1 MSSGELPVGARFDK
15 RGLWAD
21 DNRLGTQEFRRK
33 RRRKR
38 GEVMSKKHYSL
49 TVVLAFVGGLVGGLV
64 SNQLLLG
71 QPAHAE
77 RKATSLKVVEAEEF
91 RVVDKDGRKRAQ
103 LMLTDFSSPAL
114 TLRDKNELIRIHL
127 QLVPEG
133 FPVLW
138 FRDENGL
145 LKASLTLLP
154 RGDVLLTLGA
164 KESIVKENAA
174 KLFVGKSGVNLS
186 LYDGNGRLRTVLGS
200 TTFKDQKRG
209 MIIKRPL
216 SSLVL
221 FNNIGDVVLQ
231 TP

>member
-1 MSSGELPVGARFDK
+1 MG
-15 RGLWAD
+15 
-21 DNRLGTQEFRRK
+21 
-33 RRRKR
+33 
-38 GEVMSKKHYSL
+38 KKQYSL
-49 TVVLAFVGGLVGGLV
+49 IVVLAFLGGLVGGVV
-64 SNQLLLG
+64 SSQLLLG

-77 RKATSLKVVEAEEF
+77 KKVKSPQAIEAEEF

-103 LMLTDFSSPAL
+103 LMLTDLGSPAL
-114 TLRDKNELIRIHL
+114 ILRDENELIRL
-127 QLVPEG
+127 QMQLVPKG

-138 FRDENGL
+138 FRDANGL

-154 RGDVLLTLGA
+154 RGDILLTLGA

-174 KLFVGKSGVNLS
+174 EIFVGKSGANLS
-186 LYDGNGRLRTVLGS
+186 LYDGNGQLRTVLGS
-200 TTFKDQKRG
+200 TTFKEKKEGR
-209 MIIKRPL
+209 IIRRPQ

>member
-1 MSSGELPVGARFDK
+1 
-15 RGLWAD
+15 
-21 DNRLGTQEFRRK
+21 
-33 RRRKR
+33 
-38 GEVMSKKHYSL
+38 MSKKQYSL
-49 TVVLAFVGGLVGGLV
+49 IVVLAFVGGLVGGVV
-64 SNQLLLG
+64 SSQLLLG

-77 RKATSLKVVEAEEF
+77 KKAKSLKVIEAEEF

-103 LMLTDFSSPAL
+103 LMLTDLGSPAL
-114 TLRDKNELIRIHL
+114 ILRDENELIRLHL
-127 QLVPEG
+127 QLVPKG

-138 FRDENGL
+138 FRDANGL

-154 RGDVLLTLGA
+154 RGDVHLTLGA

-174 KLFVGKSGVNLS
+174 EIFVGKSGANLS

-200 TTFKDQKRG
+200 TTFKEQKKRG
-209 MIIKRPL
+209 MIKRRPL

-221 FNNIGDVVLQ
+221 FNEIGEVVLQ

>member
-1 MSSGELPVGARFDK
+1 
-15 RGLWAD
+15 
-21 DNRLGTQEFRRK
+21 
-33 RRRKR
+33 
-38 GEVMSKKHYSL
+38 MSKKQYSL
-49 TVVLAFVGGLVGGLV
+49 IVVLAFLGGLVGGVV
-64 SNQLLLG
+64 SSQLLLG

-77 RKATSLKVVEAEEF
+77 KKVKLPQAIEAEEF

-103 LMLTDFSSPAL
+103 LMLTDLGSPAL
-114 TLRDKNELIRIHL
+114 ILRDENELIRL
-127 QLVPEG
+127 QMQLVPRG

-138 FRDENGL
+138 FRDANGL

-174 KLFVGKSGVNLS
+174 EIFVGKSGANLS
-186 LYDGNGRLRTVLGS
+186 LYDGNGKLRTVLGS
-200 TTFKDQKRG
+200 TTFRERKRG
-209 MIIKRPL
+209 MLKRRPL

-221 FNNIGDVVLQ
+221 FNNTGDVVLQ